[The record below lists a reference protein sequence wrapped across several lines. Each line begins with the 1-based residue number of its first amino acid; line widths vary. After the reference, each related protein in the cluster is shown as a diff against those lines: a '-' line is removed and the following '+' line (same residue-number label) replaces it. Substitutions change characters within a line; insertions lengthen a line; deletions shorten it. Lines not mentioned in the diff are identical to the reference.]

1 MTGWHDCFWAKIY
14 NNSGRTLSHSVVNV
28 CPKHLCH
35 KKVCVIPASC
45 PGFLRMGK
53 IFHPQY
59 YKMDTCL
66 EINHLLTAMSQ
77 LSSTSEIHI
86 LIDFLFFWV
95 FSVSDQS
102 DSMENVSAVHYVI
115 SKGYF
120 CSNLKCFS
128 HSDAVEFVCFLSR
141 NTPSL
146 HEIYL
151 ELHFFLTHFAQLT
164 GFALKKKI
172 LFLSNFT
179 ATELL
184 TLF

>member
-1 MTGWHDCFWAKIY
+1 
-14 NNSGRTLSHSVVNV
+14 
-28 CPKHLCH
+28 
-35 KKVCVIPASC
+35 
-45 PGFLRMGK
+45 
-53 IFHPQY
+53 
-59 YKMDTCL
+59 MDTCL
-66 EINHLLTAMSQ
+66 EINHLPTAMSQ
-77 LSSTSEIHI
+77 LSSTSEIHV

-102 DSMENVSAVHYVI
+102 DLMENVSAVHYVI

>member
-1 MTGWHDCFWAKIY
+1 
-14 NNSGRTLSHSVVNV
+14 
-28 CPKHLCH
+28 
-35 KKVCVIPASC
+35 
-45 PGFLRMGK
+45 MGK
-53 IFHPQY
+53 IFHLQY

-151 ELHFFLTHFAQLT
+151 ELHFFLDTFCTAHWICI
-164 GFALKKKI
+164 KKEDS
-172 LFLSNFT
+172 FLV
-179 ATELL
+179 
-184 TLF
+184 